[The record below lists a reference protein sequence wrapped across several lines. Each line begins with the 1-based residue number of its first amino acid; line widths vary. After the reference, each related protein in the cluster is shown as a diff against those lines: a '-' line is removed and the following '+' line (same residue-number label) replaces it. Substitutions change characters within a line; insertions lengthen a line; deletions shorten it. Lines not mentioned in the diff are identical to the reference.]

1 MSVPRPVDQIFRGS
15 RVLWSAKDKIVG
27 LAFLI
32 RAPETSQHFIIVFLI
47 GPQKRLKLLWLSF
60 LLGPQKRFRNQNSMT
75 GSFYWD
81 PRNFCFFFSFSSYS
95 CFSEKFSEQ
104 QFFKI
109 VSRFYNKEK
118 RNDKFWIAFSSQ
130 LLGPFTV
137 CVLRQ
142 YKSYFKI
149 KYTAVGG
156 ILQNLNGFVL
166 LT

>member
-1 MSVPRPVDQIFRGS
+1 MI
-15 RVLWSAKDKIVG
+15 I
-27 LAFLI
+27 FLI
-32 RAPETSQHFIIVFLI
+32 GTPATAQNPMIVFLI
-47 GPQKRLKLLWLSF
+47 GPQKRLKLLWLAF
-60 LLGPQKRFRNQNSMT
+60 LLGPQKRFRYQNSMT

-81 PRNFCFFFSFSSYS
+81 PETSSFSSIFPHIPAS
-95 CFSEKFSEQ
+95 AKKFSEQ